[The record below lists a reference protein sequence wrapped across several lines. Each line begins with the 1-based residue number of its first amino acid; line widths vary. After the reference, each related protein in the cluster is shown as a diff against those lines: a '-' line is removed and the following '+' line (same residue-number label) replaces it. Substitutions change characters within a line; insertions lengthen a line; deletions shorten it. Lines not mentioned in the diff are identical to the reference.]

1 MNNTTHAEDVSLD
14 KTSKTYPSE
23 SSSVSVKGVV
33 PSDTSSVSIKEEKK
47 DTTEPFN
54 KETIKSIPEN
64 TISETLSKDA
74 DEELD
79 DSGFDMFGAVSK
91 LMGGGF

>member
-1 MNNTTHAEDVSLD
+1 MNNTTHAEEDSLD

-23 SSSVSVKGVV
+23 NSSVSVKGVV

-47 DTTEPFN
+47 DATEPFN
-54 KETIKSIPEN
+54 KETIESIPEK
-64 TISETLSKDA
+64 LSKEA